1 MIFLSNNC
9 SKNCNPLKFD
19 QLQLKGKKMSRL
31 SELGL
36 NNIKKNY
43 RVRIGNCNYNI
54 EVIST

>member
-36 NNIKKNY
+36 NNIKKFT
-43 RVRIGNCNYNI
+43 
-54 EVIST
+54 ESEL